1 MKAILRSGFLALAIM
16 ALAVPVNAGPYEDGS
31 AAAERGDYT
40 TALKLWR
47 PLAELGHTEAQ
58 YILAVVYS
66 TGRGVPQDD
75 AEAVK
80 WYRKAAD
87 QGFARAQYNLGLWY
101 TTGRGIP
108 QDFVSAHIW
117 FTLAAA
123 QGSETAQRGRDF
135 VASQMVPNQI
145 AEAQRMAR
153 EWIARH
159 QQ

>member
-1 MKAILRSGFLALAIM
+1 MKAIPRSGLLALAIM
-16 ALAVPVNAGPYEDGS
+16 ALAVPAIAGPFEDGL
-31 AAAERGDYT
+31 AAYRRDDYAS
-40 TALKLWR
+40 ALKLWR

-75 AEAVK
+75 AEAMK

-108 QDFVSAHIW
+108 QDFVSAHMW

-135 VASQMVPNQI
+135 VASQMVPDQI
-145 AEAQRMAR
+145 AEAERMASKWLA
-153 EWIARH
+153 EH